1 MVPLHTALI
10 GIHPVEYIF
19 APVLLIVG
27 ALSGLSIVDPEL
39 AFRYENIFQLR
50 DVELSGLG
58 VALQVGGGLLAL
70 LIVGPYLHLQEIP
83 FGVLSATAFYGSALL
98 AIVVH
103 WPPEL

>member
-1 MVPLHTALI
+1 MVSLQTAFVAV
-10 GIHPVEYIF
+10 HPVEYILF
-19 APVLLIVG
+19 PVLLIVG

-70 LIVGPYLHLQEIP
+70 LIGGPYLHLQEIP
-83 FGVLSATAFYGSALL
+83 FGVLSAAAFYGSALL